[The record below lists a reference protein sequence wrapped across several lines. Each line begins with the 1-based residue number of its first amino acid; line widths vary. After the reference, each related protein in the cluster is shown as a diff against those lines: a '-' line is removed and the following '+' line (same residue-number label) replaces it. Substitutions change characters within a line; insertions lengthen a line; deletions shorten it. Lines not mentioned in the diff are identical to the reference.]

1 MQPNARLLQ
10 RLFTSLNE
18 HDPHGMSDC
27 YHPEAAF
34 CDIAFDLH
42 GREQIGAMWR
52 MICVGDITATFDI
65 IQVDEHAAQ
74 VRLVDDYTFVTKPGS
89 GSNGR
94 RVHNII
100 DSHFRFEQGM
110 IIEHHDYCDPRIWAA
125 MALGGITGFL
135 AGRIHYLR
143 SYSARR
149 MLQRFSESQPVA

>member
-1 MQPNARLLQ
+1 MDSNICLLQ

-18 HDPHGMSDC
+18 HDPLGMSEC
-27 YHPEAAF
+27 YHPKAAF
-34 CDIAFDLH
+34 SDIAFDLH
-42 GREQIGAMWR
+42 GREEIGAMWR
-52 MICVGDITATFDI
+52 MICVGDITAAFDI
-65 IQVDEHAAQ
+65 IRVDGNAAQ
-74 VRLVDDYTFVTKPGS
+74 VRLVDDYTFVKTPGS
-89 GSNGR
+89 SSKGR

-110 IIEHHDYCDPRIWAA
+110 IIEHRDYCDPRIWAA

-149 MLQRFSESQPVA
+149 MLQRFNESRPVA